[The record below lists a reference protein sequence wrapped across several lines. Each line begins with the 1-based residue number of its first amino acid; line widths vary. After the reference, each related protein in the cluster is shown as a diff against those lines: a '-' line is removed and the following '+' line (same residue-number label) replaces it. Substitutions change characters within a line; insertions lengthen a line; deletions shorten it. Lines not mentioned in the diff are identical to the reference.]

1 MSTATKIVVATVGVT
16 SILAV
21 GLLVN
26 LWLLA

>member
-1 MSTATKIVVATVGVT
+1 MSTATKIVVGTIAIT

-21 GLLVN
+21 ALLVN